1 MVSFFQRV
9 LFFLFFAFLLL
20 PNCSGAEKKLDSMD
34 LPAAELR
41 RTEIPVLV
49 QFEDDQEYN
58 AKTVMATFFTGV
70 EGKDRRADRE
80 YAKFPLLVGNG
91 ARAKELEIE
100 GTVTRKQSYKYSRKE
115 IYLMIEGNKLSHNCG
130 LGIKEA
136 SAPNASPARK
146 QFRSIKIYFSPT
158 GEKDIPATGF
168 SIALGLATY
177 MIFPLFVT
185 GFVVEKMDCGLIVE
199 G

>member
-9 LFFLFFAFLLL
+9 LFLLFLVSLSLL
-20 PNCSGAEKKLDSMD
+20 NCSGAEKKLDSMD
-34 LPAAELR
+34 LPVLELNRAEMP
-41 RTEIPVLV
+41 ILV

-80 YAKFPLLVGNG
+80 YARFPLLVGNG
-91 ARAKELEIE
+91 ARAKELELE
-100 GTVTRKQSYKYSRKE
+100 GTVTRKQSYKYGRKE
-115 IYLMIEGNKLSHNCG
+115 IYLLIEGNKLSHNCG
-130 LGIKEA
+130 LGIKESSA
-136 SAPNASPARK
+136 SNLSK
-146 QFRSIKIYFSPT
+146 QFRSVKIYFSPT
-158 GEKDIPATGF
+158 GQKDIPASGF
-168 SIALGLATY
+168 SIALGLVTY
-177 MIFPLFVT
+177 MIYPLFIT